1 MSEEALKENKMGVM
15 PMPKLML
22 SMGLPMIISMIVQ
35 AFYNIVDSYFV
46 SRITDDTVEHIGEYA
61 VNALTLAYPVQ
72 LLIIAVGVGTGVG
85 INALL
90 SRSLGEKNFER
101 AGKIAGNAIFIGL
114 CTYIVFMLFGFFG
127 TDAFLKTQ
135 THDSLALKLGGEYL
149 GICCVLSFGAV
160 GSMIFEKLLQAT
172 GKTIHSTIA
181 QLVGAIANIV
191 LDPVLIFGLGP
202 FPELGVKGAAYATV
216 IGQVLTMVIG
226 GVLHFVCNKE
236 IPSGMRYFIPQRK
249 MITNIYRIGIPAIII
264 QALMSVMT
272 YGLNVILNRIGQSAV
287 TAYGIYYKIQQFVF
301 FASFGMNNT
310 IIPVVSYNYGK
321 GDKARVRSGIKYGML
336 YTLGLMLLGII
347 GLQLFA
353 SQICHVFSLSADT
366 EIFATYAIRI
376 ITLGYL
382 FAGANIAYQ
391 GIFQSLDHGIA
402 SLVLSLIRLLVIPLP
417 AAYLLTLTSSAGK
430 IVWAAVPFGELVG
443 TVAAIVIMGRIKRE
457 IKLKD

>member
-1 MSEEALKENKMGVM
+1 
-15 PMPKLML
+15 
-22 SMGLPMIISMIVQ
+22 
-35 AFYNIVDSYFV
+35 
-46 SRITDDTVEHIGEYA
+46 
-61 VNALTLAYPVQ
+61 
-72 LLIIAVGVGTGVG
+72 
-85 INALL
+85 
-90 SRSLGEKNFER
+90 
-101 AGKIAGNAIFIGL
+101 
-114 CTYIVFMLFGFFG
+114 
-127 TDAFLKTQ
+127 
-135 THDSLALKLGGEYL
+135 
-149 GICCVLSFGAV
+149 
-160 GSMIFEKLLQAT
+160 MIFEKLLQAT

-236 IPSGMRYFIPQRK
+236 IPSGMRYFIPQSK
-249 MITNIYRIGIPAIII
+249 MIANIYKIGIPAIII

-321 GDKARVRSGIKYGML
+321 GDKTRVRSGIKYGML

-391 GIFQSLDHGIA
+391 GIFQALDHGIA

-430 IVWAAVPFGELVG
+430 IVWAAVPLGELVG

>member
-1 MSEEALKENKMGVM
+1 MSEEVLKENKMGVM

-46 SRITDDTVEHIGEYA
+46 SRITDDTVEHMGEYA

-236 IPSGMRYFIPQRK
+236 IPSGMRYFIPQSK
-249 MITNIYRIGIPAIII
+249 MIANIYRIGIPAIII

-321 GDKARVRSGIKYGML
+321 GDKTRVRSGIKYGML

-347 GLQLFA
+347 GLFCFSDMPCILTV
-353 SQICHVFSLSADT
+353 SGYGDIRHLCHKDNHFRLSFCRCKHSLSGN
-366 EIFATYAIRI
+366 FS
-376 ITLGYL
+376 
-382 FAGANIAYQ
+382 GARPWHSFPCAFPYQ
-391 GIFQSLDHGIA
+391 TFSYPSPHG
-402 SLVLSLIRLLVIPLP
+402 LSSHP
-417 AAYLLTLTSSAGK
+417 YLLSRQDS
-430 IVWAAVPFGELVG
+430 
-443 TVAAIVIMGRIKRE
+443 MGSHSVRRACRHCRRHCDNGQDKT
-457 IKLKD
+457 

>member
-1 MSEEALKENKMGVM
+1 
-15 PMPKLML
+15 
-22 SMGLPMIISMIVQ
+22 
-35 AFYNIVDSYFV
+35 
-46 SRITDDTVEHIGEYA
+46 
-61 VNALTLAYPVQ
+61 
-72 LLIIAVGVGTGVG
+72 
-85 INALL
+85 
-90 SRSLGEKNFER
+90 
-101 AGKIAGNAIFIGL
+101 
-114 CTYIVFMLFGFFG
+114 
-127 TDAFLKTQ
+127 
-135 THDSLALKLGGEYL
+135 
-149 GICCVLSFGAV
+149 
-160 GSMIFEKLLQAT
+160 
-172 GKTIHSTIA
+172 
-181 QLVGAIANIV
+181 
-191 LDPVLIFGLGP
+191 
-202 FPELGVKGAAYATV
+202 
-216 IGQVLTMVIG
+216 
-226 GVLHFVCNKE
+226 
-236 IPSGMRYFIPQRK
+236 
-249 MITNIYRIGIPAIII
+249 
-264 QALMSVMT
+264 MSVMT

-321 GDKARVRSGIKYGML
+321 GDKTRVRSGIKYGML

-366 EIFATYAIRI
+366 EIFATYVIRI

-391 GIFQSLDHGIA
+391 GIFQALDHGIA

>member
-249 MITNIYRIGIPAIII
+249 MITNIYRIRTA
-264 QALMSVMT
+264 VF
-272 YGLNVILNRIGQSAV
+272 YNR
-287 TAYGIYYKIQQFVF
+287 Y
-301 FASFGMNNT
+301 
-310 IIPVVSYNYGK
+310 
-321 GDKARVRSGIKYGML
+321 
-336 YTLGLMLLGII
+336 
-347 GLQLFA
+347 
-353 SQICHVFSLSADT
+353 H
-366 EIFATYAIRI
+366 
-376 ITLGYL
+376 
-382 FAGANIAYQ
+382 
-391 GIFQSLDHGIA
+391 
-402 SLVLSLIRLLVIPLP
+402 RLLR
-417 AAYLLTLTSSAGK
+417 
-430 IVWAAVPFGELVG
+430 
-443 TVAAIVIMGRIKRE
+443 RID
-457 IKLKD
+457 LSC

>member
-1 MSEEALKENKMGVM
+1 MNQKSTSAPIAENKMGTM
-15 PMPKLML
+15 PVGRLVLNM
-22 SMGLPMIISMIVQ
+22 SLPMMISMLVQ
-35 AFYNIVDSYFV
+35 ALYNIVDSVFV
-46 SRITDDTVEHIGEYA
+46 AMLSE
-61 VNALTLAYPVQ
+61 NALTAVSMAFPLQ
-72 LLIIAVGVGTGVG
+72 TLLIAVGAGTGVG
-85 INALL
+85 MNALL
-90 SRSLGEKNFER
+90 SKFLGEKNFER

-249 MITNIYRIGIPAIII
+249 MITNIYRIGVPAIII

-321 GDKARVRSGIKYGML
+321 GDKTRVRSGIKYGML

-391 GIFQSLDHGIA
+391 GIFQALDHGIA

-417 AAYLLTLTSSAGK
+417 TAYLLTLTSSAGK
-430 IVWAAVPFGELVG
+430 IVWAAIPFGELVG

>member
-1 MSEEALKENKMGVM
+1 M
-15 PMPKLML
+15 
-22 SMGLPMIISMIVQ
+22 
-35 AFYNIVDSYFV
+35 
-46 SRITDDTVEHIGEYA
+46 
-61 VNALTLAYPVQ
+61 
-72 LLIIAVGVGTGVG
+72 
-85 INALL
+85 
-90 SRSLGEKNFER
+90 
-101 AGKIAGNAIFIGL
+101 
-114 CTYIVFMLFGFFG
+114 
-127 TDAFLKTQ
+127 
-135 THDSLALKLGGEYL
+135 
-149 GICCVLSFGAV
+149 
-160 GSMIFEKLLQAT
+160 
-172 GKTIHSTIA
+172 
-181 QLVGAIANIV
+181 
-191 LDPVLIFGLGP
+191 IFGLGP

-236 IPSGMRYFIPQRK
+236 IPSGMRYFIPQSK
-249 MITNIYRIGIPAIII
+249 MIANIYRIGIPAIII

-321 GDKARVRSGIKYGML
+321 GDKTRVRSGIKYGML

-391 GIFQSLDHGIA
+391 GIFQALDHGIA

-417 AAYLLTLTSSAGK
+417 TAYLLTLTSSAGK
-430 IVWAAVPFGELVG
+430 IVWAAIPFGELVG